1 MKSRTRKI
9 ALVALTVGLMT
20 AGAYIRI
27 PIGPV
32 PVTLQTLFVLIGG
45 AVLGPGLG
53 ATAMTAYILLGL
65 MGLPV
70 FSAGG
75 GPQYVLSPT
84 FGYLLSFPLA
94 SAAAGWIA
102 GRSPSGSGLWRNV
115 LALSVG
121 TAIIYCVGV
130 PYLALNLRRI
140 QEKSVAFP
148 AVLMMGM
155 VPFLPGD
162 LAKIVFGSLVIGP
175 VRRSLDQIRT
185 G

>member
-9 ALVALTVGLMT
+9 ALIALTVGLTT

-27 PIGPV
+27 PVGPV
-32 PVTLQTLFVLIGG
+32 PITLQTLFVLISG
-45 AVLGPGLG
+45 AVLGPGVG
-53 ATAMTAYILLGL
+53 AAAMSAYIILGL

-84 FGYLLSFPLA
+84 FGYLLSFP
-94 SAAAGWIA
+94 AAAAITGWIA
-102 GRSPSGSGLWRNV
+102 GRDPDRAGISRNI
-115 LALSVG
+115 LALLAG
-121 TAIIYCVGV
+121 TVIIYVIGV
-130 PYLALNLRRI
+130 PYLAFNLRWI
-140 QEKSVAFP
+140 QEKEVSTG

-162 LAKIVFGSLVIGP
+162 AFKIVVGSLVVSP
-175 VRRSLDQIRT
+175 VRRTLGQIRT